1 MAQSVLQSAY
11 LPARQHNSI
20 TVT

>member
-1 MAQSVLQSAY
+1 MAQSVLQYAY